1 MKTDCP
7 ICGAKGTVEFRT
19 NITETIDRKGYVPL
33 VVANLHGTVCVK
45 CKDGFLDQ
53 ESKVRFYEE
62 YHKMT
67 KQRVRLCIKIGE
79 LEQQNAEL
87 MSRDYPKESK
97 IVQLINKALVEHVRS
112 YNRLLRKSG

>member
-1 MKTDCP
+1 
-7 ICGAKGTVEFRT
+7 
-19 NITETIDRKGYVPL
+19 
-33 VVANLHGTVCVK
+33 
-45 CKDGFLDQ
+45 
-53 ESKVRFYEE
+53 
-62 YHKMT
+62 MT